1 MSTQTSKIKN
11 VKQPLT
17 SVAGSYKQYVHEGLV
32 VIDKNYKIRYANNTY
47 LIVHGRSRKETVGRS
62 CHEISY
68 GFNEPCHKQGE
79 DCQLPEVFRTGE
91 TQQHFREHLTANGTK
106 IFVDVSISPL
116 KNDLNQVTHVIESAR
131 YATEPK
137 QMEKARLQS
146 EEPYQLLVNHAGDSI
161 FIVQDR
167 TLKFSNPKTHEITG
181 YPAEELTQIPLID
194 LIHPEDRDMVS
205 QGYKTRL
212 NGEKYP
218 DALTF
223 RIITKTGKEV
233 WTQLNT
239 TPITWEGKP
248 ATLNV
253 LRDISQ
259 LKQAEEEK
267 KRMEAQLLHSEKMAS
282 IGQLAAGVAH
292 EINNPTGFVSSNLKT
307 LSDYIRDIRDLSE
320 EYRQLVSKLK
330 QHTGSSGLFAVSEQ
344 VNRIADMEEEV
355 DLDFV
360 LKDVLALIE
369 ESREGTERIK
379 KIVLDLKDFAH
390 PGEDKPSLAD
400 INRNMDST
408 VNVVWNE
415 LKYKADVIK
424 DYGDL
429 PRIQCYPQLLNQ
441 VFMNLLVNAAHSIK
455 ERGEIKIQTRVK
467 NKNVEIKISDTGS
480 GIPKENLS
488 RIFDPFYTTKE
499 IGKGTGLGLNVAY
512 NIIKKHQGR
521 IDVKSDVEKG
531 TTFTI
536 RIPTAE
542 GYR

>member
-1 MSTQTSKIKN
+1 MSTQTSEIKN
-11 VKQPLT
+11 VKLPLT
-17 SVAGSYKQYVHEGLV
+17 SPAGPYKQCVHEGLV
-32 VIDKNYKIRYANNTY
+32 VIDKDYKIRFANNTY
-47 LIVHGRSRKETVGRS
+47 LSVHGRSRKETVGRS
-62 CHEISY
+62 CHEISH
-68 GFNEPCHKQGE
+68 GFSKPCHRHGE
-79 DCQLPEVFRTGE
+79 DCKLPEVFKTGE
-91 TQQHFREHLTANGTK
+91 PQQYLREHLAANGTK
-106 IFVDVSISPL
+106 IFVDVNISPL
-116 KNDLNQVTHVIESAR
+116 KNDQNRVTHVIESAQ
-131 YATEPK
+131 YVTEPK
-137 QMEKARLQS
+137 RMEKEHLQS
-146 EEPYQLLVNHAGDSI
+146 EEPYQLLVNYAGDSI
-161 FIVQDR
+161 FIVQDQR
-167 TLKFSNPKTHEITG
+167 LKFSNPKTHEITG
-181 YPAEELTQIPLID
+181 YPAEELAKTPLID
-194 LIHPEDRDMVS
+194 LIHPKDRDMVS

-212 NGEKYP
+212 NGEKYS

-223 RIITKTGKEV
+223 RIITKTGREV

-259 LKQAEEEK
+259 LKQEEEEK

-330 QHTGSSGLFAVSEQ
+330 QHADNGGLLAVSEQ
-344 VNRIADMEEEV
+344 VNRITDMEEEV

-360 LKDVLALIE
+360 LKDVLELIE

-400 INRNMDST
+400 VNHNMDST

-415 LKYKADVIK
+415 LKYKANVIK

-441 VFMNLLVNAAHSIK
+441 VFMNLLINAAHSIK
-455 ERGEIKIQTRVK
+455 ERGEIKIQTRAK
-467 NKNVEIKISDTGS
+467 NGNVEIKISDTGS

-488 RIFDPFYTTKE
+488 KIFDPFFTTKE

-512 NIIKKHQGR
+512 NIIRKHQGR

-531 TTFTI
+531 TTFII
-536 RIPTAE
+536 RIPATE
-542 GYR
+542 GCR

>member
-1 MSTQTSKIKN
+1 MSTQTSEIKN
-11 VKQPLT
+11 FKQRLT
-17 SVAGSYKQYVHEGLV
+17 SPVNRYKQCVHEGLL
-32 VIDKNYKIRYANNTY
+32 VIDKNYKIRYADNTY
-47 LIVHGRSRKETVGRS
+47 LIVHGRSLKETIGRC
-62 CHEISY
+62 CHEILHD
-68 GFNEPCHKQGE
+68 FNEPCHRHGE
-79 DCQLPEVFRTGE
+79 ECKLPEVLKTGE
-91 TQQHFREHLTANGTK
+91 PQRYLHKQFTANGAK
-106 IFVDVSISPL
+106 ILVDISIFPL
-116 KNDLNQVTHVIESAR
+116 KDDQNQVTHVIQSAQNV
-131 YATEPK
+131 TELK
-137 QMEKARLQS
+137 QMEKELLEF
-146 EEPYQLLVNHAGDSI
+146 EEQYRLLVNNAGDSI
-161 FIVQDR
+161 FIVQDQALR
-167 TLKFSNPKTHEITG
+167 FSNPKTQEITG
-181 YPAEELTQIPLID
+181 YSPEELAKISFFD
-194 LIHPEDRDMVS
+194 LIHSEDREKVC
-205 QGYKTRL
+205 QGYKTKL
-212 NGEKYP
+212 TGEKYS

-259 LKQAEEEK
+259 LKQAEKEK

-307 LSDYIRDIRDLSE
+307 LSDYIKDIRHLSE

-330 QHTGSSGLFAVSEQ
+330 QQKGDSGLFAVSEQ
-344 VNRIADMEEEV
+344 VKRITALEEEV

-360 LKDVLALIE
+360 LKDVLELIE

-400 INRNMDST
+400 INHNMDST

-429 PRIQCYPQLLNQ
+429 PRVQCYPQLLNQ
-441 VFMNLLVNAAHSIK
+441 VFMNLLVNAVQSIK
-455 ERGEIKIQTRVK
+455 ERGEIKIQTRDK

-480 GIPKENLS
+480 GIPKEYLP
-488 RIFDPFYTTKE
+488 RIFDPFFTTKE

-512 NIIKKHQGR
+512 NVIKKHQGQ
-521 IDVKSDVEKG
+521 IDVKSDVGKG
-531 TTFTI
+531 TTFII
-536 RIPTAE
+536 RIPTTE
-542 GYR
+542 GCR